1 MGDFFIKYFTSLRKD
16 INKKFIYLQY
26 LLIEIKKVKYTT
38 FWWYLI
44 KYKKILLF
52 YPNGNIFIILN
63 YTKTIDKFSNIT

>member
-38 FWWYLI
+38 F
-44 KYKKILLF
+44 
-52 YPNGNIFIILN
+52 
-63 YTKTIDKFSNIT
+63 